1 MNGFEILDKD
11 NRIESLDKHAES
23 ILKNYTIDD
32 LIKRYTQLL
41 VLNEELLKEN
51 RELRRQLE
59 NKEHSETNPKPLL
72 PDYEEVQDNNG
83 RVWYKRTHFNAQ
95 RKESRQIEKYD
106 VIITKSDLDE
116 PIPYILFVDSFD
128 FESDFAARCLYGK
141 SVYYKDS
148 EMKKHSETWYCG
160 FAPGFKYFS
169 FATHEE
175 IEELFDKINESPSLY
190 EECITNKEIRERYS
204 EYLD

>member
-1 MNGFEILDKD
+1 MEKPTDK
-11 NRIESLDKHAES
+11 IC
-23 ILKNYTIDD
+23 KNYTINE
-32 LIKRYTQLL
+32 LLERYTKLL
-41 VLNEELLKEN
+41 SENERLIDEN

-59 NKEHSETNPKPLL
+59 SKERSETNSETNSEPLL

-83 RVWYKRTHFNAQ
+83 RVWYKRTHFKAQ

-116 PIPYILFVDSFD
+116 PVPNILFVDSFD

-141 SVYYKDS
+141 SVYYKDC
-148 EMKKHSETWYCG
+148 ERKKYSETWYSG
-160 FAPGFKYFS
+160 FAPCSKYFS

-175 IEELFDKINESPSLY
+175 IEELFDKINESYSLY
-190 EECITNKEIRERYS
+190 EYCITNKEIEERYS

>member
-1 MNGFEILDKD
+1 MNG
-11 NRIESLDKHAES
+11 IENLDKHAET

-41 VLNEELLKEN
+41 VRNEELQKEN

-59 NKEHSETNPKPLL
+59 NKEQSEKNPEPLL

-95 RKESRQIEKYD
+95 RKESRQLEKYD
-106 VIITKSDLDE
+106 VIIAKRNLDD
-116 PIPYILFVDSFD
+116 PVPDILFIDSFD
-128 FESDFAARCLYGK
+128 YESDFVARAFYGK
-141 SVYYKDS
+141 SVFYKDT
-148 EMKKHSETWYCG
+148 ERKKYSETWYGG
-160 FAPGFKYFS
+160 FAPALKYFS

-190 EECITNKEIRERYS
+190 EECITNKEIKERYS
-204 EYLD
+204 EYLE

>member
-1 MNGFEILDKD
+1 MEKPIDK
-11 NRIESLDKHAES
+11 IC
-23 ILKNYTIDD
+23 KNYTINE
-32 LIKRYTQLL
+32 LLERYTKLL
-41 VLNEELLKEN
+41 LENERLVDEN

-59 NKEHSETNPKPLL
+59 NKEQSETNSEPVL
-72 PDYEEVQDNNG
+72 PDYYEVRDNNG
-83 RVWYKRTHFNAQ
+83 RVWYERTHFNAQ

-106 VIITKSDLDE
+106 VIITKSNLDE
-116 PIPYILFVDSFD
+116 PIPNILFVDSFC
-128 FESDFAARCLYGK
+128 FESDFVARCFFGK

-148 EMKKHSETWYCG
+148 EMKKYSETWYGG
-160 FAPGFKYFS
+160 FAPGHKYFS

-190 EECITNKEIRERYS
+190 EYCITNKEIRERYS

>member
-1 MNGFEILDKD
+1 MNGFESLDKD
-11 NRIESLDKHAES
+11 NRIESLDKHTET

-41 VLNEELLKEN
+41 VRNEELQKEN
-51 RELRRQLE
+51 QELRRQLE
-59 NKEHSETNPKPLL
+59 NKEHSETNSKPLL

-83 RVWYKRTHFNAQ
+83 RVWYKRTHFNTQ

-106 VIITKSDLDE
+106 VIITKNDLDE
-116 PIPYILFVDSFD
+116 PVPYILFVDSFD

-141 SVYYKDS
+141 SVYYEDFERKNY
-148 EMKKHSETWYCG
+148 SETWYG
-160 FAPGFKYFS
+160 NFAPGFKYFS

-175 IEELFDKINESPSLY
+175 IEELFDKINESPYLY
-190 EECITNKEIRERYS
+190 EYCITNKEIRERYS

>member
-1 MNGFEILDKD
+1 M
-11 NRIESLDKHAES
+11 NRIENLDQHTES

-41 VLNEELLKEN
+41 VRNEELQKEN
-51 RELRRQLE
+51 RELRKQLE
-59 NKEHSETNPKPLL
+59 NKEQSETKPESLL

-95 RKESRQIEKYD
+95 RKESRLLKQYD
-106 VIITKSDLDE
+106 VIVVKRDLEE
-116 PIPYILFVDSFD
+116 PFPTIMLIDSFD
-128 FESDFAARCLYGK
+128 YESDFAARCFYGK
-141 SVYYKDS
+141 SVYYKDYERIERT
-148 EMKKHSETWYCG
+148 EMWYGG

-190 EECITNKEIRERYS
+190 EECITNKEIKERYS

>member
-1 MNGFEILDKD
+1 MNGIENLD
-11 NRIESLDKHAES
+11 EHTES

-41 VLNEELLKEN
+41 VRNEELQKEN

-59 NKEHSETNPKPLL
+59 NKEQSETNSEPVL

-83 RVWYKRTHFNAQ
+83 RIWYKRTHFNAQ
-95 RKESRQIEKYD
+95 RKDSRLLKKYD
-106 VIITKSDLDE
+106 AIVVKRDLEEPLPTIIL
-116 PIPYILFVDSFD
+116 IDSFD
-128 FESDFAARCLYGK
+128 YESDFAARCLYGK
-141 SVYYKDS
+141 SVYYKDF
-148 EMKKHSETWYCG
+148 ERKKHTEMWYGG
-160 FAPGFKYFS
+160 FAPCLKYFS

-175 IEELFDKINESPSLY
+175 IEELFDKINESPSFY
-190 EECITNKEIRERYS
+190 EDCITNKEIRERYS

>member
-1 MNGFEILDKD
+1 MNGIENLDQ
-11 NRIESLDKHAES
+11 HTES

-41 VLNEELLKEN
+41 VRNEELQKEN

-59 NKEHSETNPKPLL
+59 NKEHSKTNPEPLL

-106 VIITKSDLDE
+106 VIIAKSDLDE
-116 PIPYILFVDSFD
+116 PVPYILFVDSFD

-148 EMKKHSETWYCG
+148 EMKKHSETWYGG
-160 FAPGFKYFS
+160 FAPGFRYFS

-175 IEELFDKINESPSLY
+175 IEELFDKINKSPFIY
-190 EECITNKEIRERYS
+190 RHCIMDEDIKKRYS
-204 EYLD
+204 EYLE

>member
-1 MNGFEILDKD
+1 MNGIENLDQ
-11 NRIESLDKHAES
+11 HTES

-41 VLNEELLKEN
+41 VRNEELQKEN
-51 RELRRQLE
+51 RELRKQLE
-59 NKEHSETNPKPLL
+59 NKEQSETKPESLL

-95 RKESRQIEKYD
+95 RKESRLLKQYD
-106 VIITKSDLDE
+106 VIVVKRDLEE
-116 PIPYILFVDSFD
+116 PFPTIMLIDSFD
-128 FESDFAARCLYGK
+128 YESDFAARCFYGK
-141 SVYYKDS
+141 SVYYKDYERIERT
-148 EMKKHSETWYCG
+148 EMWYGG

-190 EECITNKEIRERYS
+190 EECITNKEIKERYS

>member
-1 MNGFEILDKD
+1 MNG
-11 NRIESLDKHAES
+11 IENLDKHAES

-41 VLNEELLKEN
+41 VRNEELQKEN

-116 PIPYILFVDSFD
+116 PVPYILFIDSFD

-141 SVYYKDS
+141 SVHYKDS
-148 EMKKHSETWYCG
+148 EMKKHSETWYRG
-160 FAPGFKYFS
+160 FAPGFRYFS

-190 EECITNKEIRERYS
+190 EECITNKEIKERYS
-204 EYLD
+204 EYLE

>member
-1 MNGFEILDKD
+1 MNG
-11 NRIESLDKHAES
+11 IENLDKHTES
-23 ILKNYTIDD
+23 ILKSYTIDD

-41 VLNEELLKEN
+41 VHNEELLKEN

-59 NKEHSETNPKPLL
+59 NKEQSETNPKPLL

-116 PIPYILFVDSFD
+116 PVPNILFVDSFD
-128 FESDFAARCLYGK
+128 FESDFAARCFYGK
-141 SVYYKDS
+141 SVYYKDC
-148 EMKKHSETWYCG
+148 ERKNYSETWYGG
-160 FAPGFKYFS
+160 FAPCLRYFS

-175 IEELFDKINESPSLY
+175 IEELFDKINEYPSLY
-190 EECITNKEIRERYS
+190 EYCITNKEIKERYS

>member
-1 MNGFEILDKD
+1 MNG
-11 NRIESLDKHAES
+11 IENLDKHTES

-41 VLNEELLKEN
+41 VRNEELQKEN

-59 NKEHSETNPKPLL
+59 NKEQSETNSEPVL

-83 RVWYKRTHFNAQ
+83 RIWYKRTHFNAQ
-95 RKESRQIEKYD
+95 KKESRQIEKYD
-106 VIITKSDLDE
+106 IIITKSDLNE
-116 PIPYILFVDSFD
+116 PVPNILFVDSFD
-128 FESDFAARCLYGK
+128 FESDFAARCFYGK
-141 SVYYKDS
+141 SVYYIDC
-148 EMKKHSETWYCG
+148 ERKKYTETWYRR
-160 FAPGFKYFS
+160 FAPCSRYFS

-190 EECITNKEIRERYS
+190 EECITNKEIKERYS

>member
-1 MNGFEILDKD
+1 MNG
-11 NRIESLDKHAES
+11 IENLDKHTES

-41 VLNEELLKEN
+41 VRNEELQKEN
-51 RELRRQLE
+51 RELRRRLE
-59 NKEHSETNPKPLL
+59 NKEQPETSSKPVL

-83 RVWYKRTHFNAQ
+83 RIWYKRTHFNAQ
-95 RKESRQIEKYD
+95 RKESRLLKKYD
-106 VIITKSDLDE
+106 VIVAKRDLEE
-116 PIPYILFVDSFD
+116 PLPTIILIDSFD
-128 FESDFAARCLYGK
+128 YESDFAARCLYGK
-141 SVYYKDS
+141 SVYYKDF
-148 EMKKHSETWYCG
+148 ERKKHTEMWYGG
-160 FAPGFKYFS
+160 FAPGLSYFS

-190 EECITNKEIRERYS
+190 ENCITNKEIKERYS

>member
-1 MNGFEILDKD
+1 M
-11 NRIESLDKHAES
+11 NRIENLDQHTES

-41 VLNEELLKEN
+41 VRNEELQKEN

-59 NKEHSETNPKPLL
+59 NKEHSETNPEPLL

-116 PIPYILFVDSFD
+116 PVPYILFVDSFD
-128 FESDFAARCLYGK
+128 FESDLCKQKRPRIFKERGRVDILEFSAQYTK
-141 SVYYKDS
+141 SRSDIKS
-148 EMKKHSETWYCG
+148 K
-160 FAPGFKYFS
+160 
-169 FATHEE
+169 
-175 IEELFDKINESPSLY
+175 
-190 EECITNKEIRERYS
+190 
-204 EYLD
+204 

>member
-1 MNGFEILDKD
+1 M
-11 NRIESLDKHAES
+11 NRIENLDKHTEP
-23 ILKNYTIDD
+23 ILKNYTIDN

-41 VLNEELLKEN
+41 VRNEELKKEN

-59 NKEHSETNPKPLL
+59 NKEQSETNIEQLL

-83 RVWYKRTHFNAQ
+83 RVWYKRTHSNAQ
-95 RKESRQIEKYD
+95 RKESRLLEQYD
-106 VIITKSDLDE
+106 VIVVKRDLEE
-116 PIPYILFVDSFD
+116 PVPYILFVDSFD
-128 FESDFAARCLYGK
+128 FESDFTARCLYGK
-141 SVYYKDS
+141 SVYYKDV
-148 EMKKHSETWYCG
+148 ERKKHSETWYGG

-190 EECITNKEIRERYS
+190 EHCITNQEIKERYRA
-204 EYLD
+204 YLD

>member
-41 VLNEELLKEN
+41 VCNEELQKEN

-83 RVWYKRTHFNAQ
+83 RVWYKKNTFQCAKKRIKTN
-95 RKESRQIEKYD
+95 RKNMMLS
-106 VIITKSDLDE
+106 
-116 PIPYILFVDSFD
+116 
-128 FESDFAARCLYGK
+128 
-141 SVYYKDS
+141 
-148 EMKKHSETWYCG
+148 
-160 FAPGFKYFS
+160 
-169 FATHEE
+169 
-175 IEELFDKINESPSLY
+175 
-190 EECITNKEIRERYS
+190 
-204 EYLD
+204 